1 MAAGVRRRWKKGTKV
16 FVWDEVVASGS
27 EAADGERTWDVFPGF
42 VRGRVK
48 PKAGTA
54 GTQARY
60 DISFDTDGDFAYD
73 LDRIFG
79 DEDAAL
85 ADLERDLDNG
95 TDDTSG

>member
-1 MAAGVRRRWKKGTKV
+1 MGAGARRRWKKGTKV

-27 EAADGERTWDVFPGF
+27 VDAEGERNWDVFAGV
-42 VRGRVK
+42 VRGLVK
-48 PKAGTA
+48 TKA

-95 TDDTSG
+95 TDETSD